1 MVMPIAT
8 EIYEKVQILPN
19 NFQYQVLSFVRTL
32 ETFTQE
38 GTLGKN
44 LLKFA
49 GTIPLEDLEVMSET
63 IKAGCEQVDLNEW

>member
-1 MVMPIAT
+1 MVIPIAS

-32 ETFTQE
+32 ETLTQE
-38 GTLGKN
+38 GTLGKD

-49 GTIPLEDLEVMSET
+49 GTIPFEDLEIMRET
-63 IKAGCEQVDLNEW
+63 IEAGCGQVDLNEW

>member
-1 MVMPIAT
+1 MVMPIAG
-8 EIYEKVQILPN
+8 EIYEKVQVLPY

-32 ETFTQE
+32 ETLTQE
-38 GTLGKN
+38 GTSGEN

-49 GTIPLEDLEVMSET
+49 GTIPLEDLEIMSKT

>member
-32 ETFTQE
+32 ESLTEE
-38 GTLGKN
+38 GTPGKD

-49 GTIPLEDLEVMSET
+49 GTIPIEDLEVMRET
-63 IKAGCEQVDLNEW
+63 IEAGCEQESYSRK